1 MMKSWKYV
9 MMGLAAA
16 LLTVS
21 CGGGG
26 GDDEPTPTP
35 PTPKPEAKLVLSSD
49 KSQITAD
56 GKDAATLTVK
66 LGNDVVSTGYT
77 LYDGDNKK
85 VTLTDGKFTTTAEG
99 TYKFWASY
107 RSKNSETIEIKAVK
121 PQGGNGGGDNPN
133 TPDDPNKDNLN
144 FKRRVL
150 MIQFTGTGCGGCPY
164 MINMLSDMLPK
175 EEVKNNSVFVAVHSF
190 NNTDPAY
197 LGAAGSALV
206 YQCDIQSFPTL
217 NFDLNVN
224 SQQSNSVDYNVNI
237 LTAQLNR
244 TKAKVGISAASVYD
258 AATRTVS
265 LTAAVKAAE
274 EGEYRI
280 GAWVIEDG
288 IKGTQTNAGAPG
300 DWKDFIHNNCV
311 RYCDSKQST
320 YDYSG
325 LDLGKITKGTTVE
338 YNFQIQLAEKIKSE
352 NSRLIV
358 FVTSPEVVG
367 TRKMQLVN
375 NVIKVP
381 LSGSVAF
388 EYLAQ

>member
-35 PTPKPEAKLVLSSD
+35 TPTPKPEAKLVLSSD

-107 RSKNSETIEIKAVK
+107 SGKNSETIEIKAVK
-121 PQGGNGGGDNPN
+121 AQGGGGDNPD

-150 MIQFTGTGCGGCPY
+150 MIQFTGTGCKY
-164 MINMLSDMLPK
+164 
-175 EEVKNNSVFVAVHSF
+175 
-190 NNTDPAY
+190 
-197 LGAAGSALV
+197 
-206 YQCDIQSFPTL
+206 FP
-217 NFDLNVN
+217 
-224 SQQSNSVDYNVNI
+224 I
-237 LTAQLNR
+237 
-244 TKAKVGISAASVYD
+244 
-258 AATRTVS
+258 
-265 LTAAVKAAE
+265 
-274 EGEYRI
+274 
-280 GAWVIEDG
+280 
-288 IKGTQTNAGAPG
+288 
-300 DWKDFIHNNCV
+300 
-311 RYCDSKQST
+311 
-320 YDYSG
+320 
-325 LDLGKITKGTTVE
+325 
-338 YNFQIQLAEKIKSE
+338 
-352 NSRLIV
+352 
-358 FVTSPEVVG
+358 
-367 TRKMQLVN
+367 
-375 NVIKVP
+375 
-381 LSGSVAF
+381 
-388 EYLAQ
+388 

>member
-77 LYDGDNKK
+77 IYDGDNKK

-107 RSKNSETIEIKAVK
+107 SGKNSETIEIKAVK
-121 PQGGNGGGDNPN
+121 AQGGGGDNPN

-150 MIQFTGTGCGGCPY
+150 MIQFTGTGCQFCPG

-190 NNTDPAY
+190 NSTDPAY
-197 LGAAGSALV
+197 LGAAGSALAN
-206 YQCDIQSFPTL
+206 QCGVTSYPTL
-217 NFDLNVN
+217 NFDLNVS
-224 SQQSNSVDYNVNI
+224 SQQYNSVEYNEKI

-244 TKAKVGISAASVYD
+244 TKAKVGISAASTYD

-288 IKGTQTNAGAPG
+288 IKATQATSGQFPG

-325 LDLGKITKGTTVE
+325 HDLGKITKGTTVE
-338 YNFQIQLAEKIKSE
+338 YNFQIQLAEKIKSDK
-352 NSRLIV
+352 SRLIV
-358 FVTSPEVVG
+358 FVTSSEVVG

-388 EYLAQ
+388 EYQN

>member
-26 GDDEPTPTP
+26 GDDESTPTPT

-107 RSKNSETIEIKAVK
+107 SGKNSETIEIKAVK
-121 PQGGNGGGDNPN
+121 AQGGGGDNPD

-150 MIQFTGTGCGGCPY
+150 MIQFTGTGCKYCPY

-175 EEVKNNSVFVAVHSF
+175 EEVKNNSVFVAVHSY
-190 NNTDPAY
+190 NSSDPAY
-197 LGAAGSALV
+197 LGSAGSALANQTGITG
-206 YQCDIQSFPTL
+206 YPTL

-224 SQQSNSVDYNVNI
+224 SQQYNSVDYNVNI

-325 LDLGKITKGTTVE
+325 HDLGKITKGTTVE
-338 YNFQIQLAEKIKSE
+338 YNFQIPLAEKINSD

-388 EYLAQ
+388 EYQN

>member
-121 PQGGNGGGDNPN
+121 AQGGGGDNPD

-150 MIQFTGTGCGGCPY
+150 MIQFTGTGCSNCPRI
-164 MINMLSDMLPK
+164 INMLSDLFAI
-175 EEVKNNSVFVAVHSF
+175 EGVKDKAVLVAAHRYNSS
-190 NNTDPAY
+190 DPAY
-197 LGAAGSALV
+197 LSAALD
-206 YQCDIQSFPTL
+206 YQVGISTYPHINIDFNQETNHS
-217 NFDLNVN
+217 
-224 SQQSNSVDYNVNI
+224 QSNVEYNQKLI
-237 LTAQLNR
+237 DQQLNR
-244 TKAKVGISAASVYD
+244 KAPLVGISAASVYD

-288 IKGTQTNAGAPG
+288 IKGTQSNNGTPG
-300 DWKDFIHNNCV
+300 DWKDFIHNNCI
-311 RYCDSKQST
+311 RYCDSKRSST
-320 YDYSG
+320 DYSG
-325 LDLGKITKGTTVE
+325 HDLGKITKGTTVE
-338 YNFQIQLAEKIKSE
+338 YNFQIPLAEKINSD

-381 LSGSVAF
+381 LNGSVAF
-388 EYLAQ
+388 EYQN